1 MYTNKQI
8 WSVSYPILLSL
19 LAQNVINVTDTAF
32 LGHVSEV
39 ALGASA
45 MGGLFYIC
53 IFTIAFGFSTG
64 SQIVIARRNGEGRYS
79 DVGPVM
85 IQGVMFLLLIAILM
99 FGFTKAF
106 GGNIMRLLVS
116 SESIYEGTME
126 FLDWRIYGFF
136 FSFINVM
143 FRALYIGITR
153 TKVLTINAVVM
164 ALTNVILDYALIFG
178 KFGLPEM
185 GIKGAAIASVLA
197 EASSILFFLI
207 YTYISVDLK
216 KYGLNRLRS
225 FDPALLMR
233 ILSISCFTM
242 LQYFLSMATW
252 FVFFVAVERLGQ
264 RELAIANIVRSIYVV
279 LLIPVNALAT
289 TTNSLVSNAIGA
301 GGIQYVMPLINKI
314 ARFSFFIMLGLV
326 GLSVLFPQF
335 LLSVYTSEA
344 ALITESVPSVY
355 VICCAMLIASVAN
368 VVFNGI
374 SGTGNTQA
382 ALLLE
387 TITIA
392 IYGSYIVFVGMWLK
406 APIEICFTIEI
417 LYYTLLLLTS
427 YIYLKKAKWHN
438 LSERLERSFKIL
450 KGEGKITEINVA
462 ETLKDVRKALL
473 DADVNYKVAKTFT
486 DTVKEK
492 AIGQNVLT
500 AVKPSQLMVKI
511 VHDELTQL
519 MGGETVEINLESRP
533 AVILMSGL
541 QGSGKTTFS
550 GKLARMLKTKKNRK
564 PLLVACDVYRPAA
577 IEQLRVLAEQ
587 IEVPMYSE
595 LDSKN
600 PVEIAQH
607 AIQEAK
613 AKGYD
618 LVIVDTAGR
627 LAVDEQMMNEITAI
641 KEAINP
647 DEILF
652 VVDSMTGQDAV
663 NTAKEFNERLDFNG
677 VVLTKLDGDTRGG
690 AALSIRSVVNKPIKF
705 VGTGEKLDAIDQFHP
720 ARMADR
726 ILGMG
731 DIVSLVERAQEQY
744 DEEEAKRLQK
754 KIAKNQFD
762 FNDFL
767 SQIAQIKKM
776 GNLKELASMIPGV
789 GKAIKDID
797 IDDNAFKSIEAIIY
811 SMTPAERSN
820 PELLNGSRRTRI
832 AKGSGTTIQEVNRLL
847 KQFDQTRKMMK
858 MVTSSKMG
866 KMMPKMK
873 K

>member
-53 IFTIAFGFSTG
+53 VFTIAFGFSTG
-64 SQIVIARRNGEGRYS
+64 SQIVIARRNGEGRYT

-85 IQGVMFLLLIAILM
+85 IQGVMFLFVMALLL

-116 SESIYEGTME
+116 SESIYKGTME

-164 ALTNVILDYALIFG
+164 ALTNVVLDYALIFG
-178 KFGLPEM
+178 KFG
-185 GIKGAAIASVLA
+185 LA

-207 YTYISVDLK
+207 YTYVTIDLK

-279 LLIPVNALAT
+279 LLIPVNSLAT

-301 GGIQYVMPLINKI
+301 GGIKHVMPLINKI

-326 GLSVLFPQF
+326 AVTALFPQL

-344 ALITESVPSVY
+344 ALIAESVPSVY
-355 VICCAMLIASVAN
+355 VICIAMLIASVAN

-387 TITIA
+387 TITII
-392 IYGSYIVFVGMWLK
+392 IYGSYIIFIGMWLK

-417 LYYTLLLLTS
+417 VYYTLLLITS
-427 YIYLKKAKWHN
+427 YIYLKKAKW
-438 LSERLERSFKIL
+438 
-450 KGEGKITEINVA
+450 
-462 ETLKDVRKALL
+462 
-473 DADVNYKVAKTFT
+473 
-486 DTVKEK
+486 
-492 AIGQNVLT
+492 QN
-500 AVKPSQLMVKI
+500 
-511 VHDELTQL
+511 
-519 MGGETVEINLESRP
+519 
-533 AVILMSGL
+533 
-541 QGSGKTTFS
+541 
-550 GKLARMLKTKKNRK
+550 
-564 PLLVACDVYRPAA
+564 
-577 IEQLRVLAEQ
+577 
-587 IEVPMYSE
+587 
-595 LDSKN
+595 
-600 PVEIAQH
+600 
-607 AIQEAK
+607 
-613 AKGYD
+613 
-618 LVIVDTAGR
+618 
-627 LAVDEQMMNEITAI
+627 
-641 KEAINP
+641 
-647 DEILF
+647 
-652 VVDSMTGQDAV
+652 
-663 NTAKEFNERLDFNG
+663 
-677 VVLTKLDGDTRGG
+677 
-690 AALSIRSVVNKPIKF
+690 
-705 VGTGEKLDAIDQFHP
+705 
-720 ARMADR
+720 
-726 ILGMG
+726 
-731 DIVSLVERAQEQY
+731 
-744 DEEEAKRLQK
+744 K
-754 KIAKNQFD
+754 KI
-762 FNDFL
+762 
-767 SQIAQIKKM
+767 
-776 GNLKELASMIPGV
+776 
-789 GKAIKDID
+789 
-797 IDDNAFKSIEAIIY
+797 
-811 SMTPAERSN
+811 
-820 PELLNGSRRTRI
+820 
-832 AKGSGTTIQEVNRLL
+832 
-847 KQFDQTRKMMK
+847 
-858 MVTSSKMG
+858 
-866 KMMPKMK
+866 
-873 K
+873 

>member
-85 IQGVMFLLLIAILM
+85 IQGVM
-99 FGFTKAF
+99 
-106 GGNIMRLLVS
+106 RLLVS

-136 FSFINVM
+136 FSFISVM

-197 EASSILFFLI
+197 EVSSILFFLI

-264 RELAIANIVRSIYVV
+264 RELAIANIVRSIYIVM
-279 LLIPVNALAT
+279 LIPVNALAT

-427 YIYLKKAKWHN
+427 YIYLKKAKW
-438 LSERLERSFKIL
+438 
-450 KGEGKITEINVA
+450 
-462 ETLKDVRKALL
+462 
-473 DADVNYKVAKTFT
+473 
-486 DTVKEK
+486 
-492 AIGQNVLT
+492 QN
-500 AVKPSQLMVKI
+500 
-511 VHDELTQL
+511 
-519 MGGETVEINLESRP
+519 
-533 AVILMSGL
+533 
-541 QGSGKTTFS
+541 
-550 GKLARMLKTKKNRK
+550 
-564 PLLVACDVYRPAA
+564 
-577 IEQLRVLAEQ
+577 
-587 IEVPMYSE
+587 
-595 LDSKN
+595 
-600 PVEIAQH
+600 
-607 AIQEAK
+607 
-613 AKGYD
+613 
-618 LVIVDTAGR
+618 
-627 LAVDEQMMNEITAI
+627 
-641 KEAINP
+641 
-647 DEILF
+647 
-652 VVDSMTGQDAV
+652 
-663 NTAKEFNERLDFNG
+663 
-677 VVLTKLDGDTRGG
+677 
-690 AALSIRSVVNKPIKF
+690 
-705 VGTGEKLDAIDQFHP
+705 
-720 ARMADR
+720 
-726 ILGMG
+726 
-731 DIVSLVERAQEQY
+731 
-744 DEEEAKRLQK
+744 K
-754 KIAKNQFD
+754 KI
-762 FNDFL
+762 
-767 SQIAQIKKM
+767 
-776 GNLKELASMIPGV
+776 
-789 GKAIKDID
+789 
-797 IDDNAFKSIEAIIY
+797 
-811 SMTPAERSN
+811 
-820 PELLNGSRRTRI
+820 
-832 AKGSGTTIQEVNRLL
+832 
-847 KQFDQTRKMMK
+847 
-858 MVTSSKMG
+858 
-866 KMMPKMK
+866 
-873 K
+873 

>member
-53 IFTIAFGFSTG
+53 VFTIAFGFSTG

-85 IQGVMFLLLIAILM
+85 IQGVMFLFVMALLL

-136 FSFINVM
+136 FSFIN
-143 FRALYIGITR
+143 AI
-153 TKVLTINAVVM
+153 VM
-164 ALTNVILDYALIFG
+164 ALTNVVLDYALIFG

-197 EASSILFFLI
+197 EASSILFFVI
-207 YTYISVDLK
+207 YTYATVDLK
-216 KYGLNRLRS
+216 KYGMNRLRT

-301 GGIQYVMPLINKI
+301 GGIQHVMPLINKI

-326 GLSVLFPQF
+326 AVSALFPQF
-335 LLSVYTSEA
+335 LLSIYTSEA

-387 TITIA
+387 TITII
-392 IYGSYIVFVGMWLK
+392 IYGSYIIFIGMWLK

-417 LYYTLLLLTS
+417 VYYSLLLITS
-427 YIYLKKAKWHN
+427 YIYLKKAKW
-438 LSERLERSFKIL
+438 
-450 KGEGKITEINVA
+450 
-462 ETLKDVRKALL
+462 
-473 DADVNYKVAKTFT
+473 
-486 DTVKEK
+486 
-492 AIGQNVLT
+492 QN
-500 AVKPSQLMVKI
+500 
-511 VHDELTQL
+511 
-519 MGGETVEINLESRP
+519 
-533 AVILMSGL
+533 
-541 QGSGKTTFS
+541 
-550 GKLARMLKTKKNRK
+550 
-564 PLLVACDVYRPAA
+564 
-577 IEQLRVLAEQ
+577 
-587 IEVPMYSE
+587 
-595 LDSKN
+595 
-600 PVEIAQH
+600 
-607 AIQEAK
+607 
-613 AKGYD
+613 
-618 LVIVDTAGR
+618 
-627 LAVDEQMMNEITAI
+627 
-641 KEAINP
+641 
-647 DEILF
+647 
-652 VVDSMTGQDAV
+652 
-663 NTAKEFNERLDFNG
+663 
-677 VVLTKLDGDTRGG
+677 
-690 AALSIRSVVNKPIKF
+690 
-705 VGTGEKLDAIDQFHP
+705 
-720 ARMADR
+720 
-726 ILGMG
+726 
-731 DIVSLVERAQEQY
+731 
-744 DEEEAKRLQK
+744 K
-754 KIAKNQFD
+754 KI
-762 FNDFL
+762 
-767 SQIAQIKKM
+767 
-776 GNLKELASMIPGV
+776 
-789 GKAIKDID
+789 
-797 IDDNAFKSIEAIIY
+797 
-811 SMTPAERSN
+811 
-820 PELLNGSRRTRI
+820 
-832 AKGSGTTIQEVNRLL
+832 
-847 KQFDQTRKMMK
+847 
-858 MVTSSKMG
+858 
-866 KMMPKMK
+866 
-873 K
+873 